1 MALEILIP
9 PEGEPVTLSDARAY
23 LRIGTQGD
31 DALLSLF
38 ISAAREAFE
47 ARTGRALLTRRVRQ
61 SFLGALSPGYLIP
74 AISPVTAVHAVR
86 VILPSGALADASSS
100 ILSVIDGKFVLNQ
113 PMRDLSVEYQA
124 GYATSALVPQANR
137 LAILEAVADAIARR
151 DGDGSAPAPATG
163 AKAFWDPSFERA
175 KL

>member
-9 PEGEPVTLSDARAY
+9 PEGEPVSLSDVRAY

-31 DALLSLF
+31 DALLALF
-38 ISAAREAFE
+38 ITAAREAFE

-61 SFLGALSPGYLIP
+61 NFLGVLSPGFLIP
-74 AISPVTAVHAVR
+74 ATNPVTAIHAVR
-86 VILPSGALADASSS
+86 TILPSGALADPSGN
-100 ILSVIDGKFVLNQ
+100 ILSLIDGKFVLNQ
-113 PMRDLSVEYQA
+113 PMRDFSVEYQA
-124 GYATSALVPQANR
+124 GYATSALVPQADR

-151 DGDGSAPAPATG
+151 DGDGSAPAAG
-163 AKAFWDPSFERA
+163 ERASWDQSFERV

>member
-9 PEGEPVTLSDARAY
+9 PEGEPVSLSDVRAY

-38 ISAAREAFE
+38 TSAAREAFE

-61 SFLGALSPGYLIP
+61 NFLGPLSPGYLIP
-74 AISPVTAVHAVR
+74 AANPVTSIHAVR
-86 VILPSGALADASSS
+86 VILPTGALVDASSGIVS
-100 ILSVIDGKFVLNQ
+100 LIDGKFVLNQ
-113 PMRDLSVEYQA
+113 PMSDLSIDYQA
-124 GYATSALVPQANR
+124 GYASTALVPQAYR
-137 LAILEAVADAIARR
+137 LAILEAVADALVRR
-151 DGDGSAPAPATG
+151 DGDGSAPTAG
-163 AKAFWDPSFERA
+163 EKAFWDQSFERV

>member
-9 PEGEPVTLSDARAY
+9 PEGEPVSLADVRAY

-31 DALLSLF
+31 DALLTLF

-61 SFLGALSPGYLIP
+61 NFLGTLSPGFLIP
-74 AISPVTAVHAVR
+74 ACGPVTALHSVKS
-86 VILPSGALADASSS
+86 ILASGALVDVSSS
-100 ILSVIDGKFVLNQ
+100 ILSLIDGKFMLNQ
-113 PMRDLSVEYQA
+113 PMGDLSVEYQA
-124 GYATSALVPQANR
+124 GFAASTLVPYAHR

-151 DGDGSAPAPATG
+151 DGDGAPPG
-163 AKAFWDPSFERA
+163 AGEKIFWDLAFQRI